1 MTAKAKNKL
10 KKEGKRR
17 MEDKDLVF
25 DREHHILYSKQCKK
39 EILRKFSLHYS
50 DEEAEK
56 NFYKG
61 SASIC

>member
-1 MTAKAKNKL
+1 
-10 KKEGKRR
+10 

-39 EILRKFSLHYS
+39 EILRKISLHYS